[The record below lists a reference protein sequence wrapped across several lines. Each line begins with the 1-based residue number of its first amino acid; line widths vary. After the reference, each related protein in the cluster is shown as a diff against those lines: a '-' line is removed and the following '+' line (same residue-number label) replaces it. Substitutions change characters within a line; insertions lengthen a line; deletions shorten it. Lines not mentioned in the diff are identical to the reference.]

1 MPPFEKQPINCVC
14 QKQSQSLSSGSLFH
28 VGLKINRGQMVG
40 KMENGLKLKKLMSS
54 FKRQAKVISN
64 HRIEKQYH
72 FYVFCLLQY
81 KFCTIKTENLKTKT
95 ENFPATFKNRK
106 ALCIA
111 LYSVFRGFVFPIFL
125 TNKTKSHTFQ

>member
-1 MPPFEKQPINCVC
+1 
-14 QKQSQSLSSGSLFH
+14 
-28 VGLKINRGQMVG
+28 
-40 KMENGLKLKKLMSS
+40 MENGLKLKKLMSS

-111 LYSVFRGFVFPIFL
+111 LYSVLEVLFSPFF
-125 TNKTKSHTFQ
+125 